1 MSAEAE
7 EFFRKELIKRTDS
20 KTMKKINAV
29 VNLEKQGEIC
39 EAYLKSR
46 VEAEILKVK
55 SETFPERR
63 RGLRILKI
71 ITLEQLLKK

>member
-46 VEAEILKVK
+46 VEAEIEKYKRVQNGIEIIQKAPIQTLK
-55 SETFPERR
+55 
-63 RGLRILKI
+63 
-71 ITLEQLLKK
+71 QLLKQ